1 MQISDAESVV
11 MEVLWRTSPRG
22 SDEIIAELAREPGW
36 HASTVKT
43 LLNRL
48 VRKGALAVE
57 RDGRRFLYTPVLR
70 RAAWVAGQ
78 SRGLLD
84 RLFDGRLAPLVAHL
98 ADARALSADDIAE
111 LKRLVENL
119 DDEH

>member
-11 MEVLWRTSPRG
+11 MEALWRTSPRG
-22 SDEIIAELAREPGW
+22 SDEIIAELGQEQAW
-36 HASTVKT
+36 HGSTIKT

-48 VRKGALAVE
+48 VRKGALKVA

-70 RAAWVAGQ
+70 REQWVAGQ
-78 SRGLLD
+78 SRSLLD

-98 ADARALSADDIAE
+98 ADSRALS
-111 LKRLVENL
+111 
-119 DDEH
+119 